1 VKHYSRN
8 QGGFGETM
16 GTPAH
21 DPRSEA
27 QAAHERAMSEVS
39 DVLINVEHALARAK
53 KAKKRLGASPEESN
67 ALLALGDAIKSLEQV
82 RTRLQKDAFFA
93 GNEMRL
99 V

>member
-1 VKHYSRN
+1 
-8 QGGFGETM
+8 M

-27 QAAHERAMSEVS
+27 QAAHERAMTEVS
-39 DVLINVEHALARAK
+39 DVLVNVEHALARAK
-53 KAKKRLGASPEESN
+53 KAKKRLGPSPEESN

-82 RTRLQKDAFFA
+82 RTRLQKDAYFA

>member
-1 VKHYSRN
+1 
-8 QGGFGETM
+8 M

-39 DVLINVEHALARAK
+39 DVLVNVEYALARAK
-53 KAKKRLGASPEESN
+53 KAKKRLGSSPEESN

-82 RTRLQKDAFFA
+82 RNRLQKDAYFA